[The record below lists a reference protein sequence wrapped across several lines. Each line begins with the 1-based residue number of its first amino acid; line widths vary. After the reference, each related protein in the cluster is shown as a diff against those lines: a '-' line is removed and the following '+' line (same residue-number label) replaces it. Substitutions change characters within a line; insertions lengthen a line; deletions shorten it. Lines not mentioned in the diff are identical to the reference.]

1 MLSSNIL
8 WFYPHGHMPFL
19 LHSVNTVMEV
29 LASKIKQEK
38 EINGMLYCEIRNRG
52 LPRHFQASMGPKVLT
67 VSPLLSPDL
76 FLSPP
81 TSSIS
86 LNSCTPPDSQ
96 PKVADPDQLMKFFKQ
111 TNNSLPWNP
120 GEPHSLVTNKAASQ
134 SPCCFTLLLRAAHV
148 CSYTECSVLPQ
159 AVRTCDKLPS
169 ISSVPLDLCHLFTLL
184 TRRRIADPPLSTGW
198 REGGQN
204 TRRSGEK
211 KKYNYTSCT
220 CLHLIW
226 WSTLKN
232 PKECP

>member
-1 MLSSNIL
+1 MLSNNIL

-52 LPRHFQASMGPKVLT
+52 LPRHFQASMGPKDLT

-111 TNNSLPWNP
+111 ITASHEIQGNP
-120 GEPHSLVTNKAASQ
+120 I
-134 SPCCFTLLLRAAHV
+134 LL
-148 CSYTECSVLPQ
+148 
-159 AVRTCDKLPS
+159 
-169 ISSVPLDLCHLFTLL
+169 LL
-184 TRRRIADPPLSTGW
+184 TRLPPKAPAASLCSWGQPTCAPTQSAVSSLRLWEHVISCLRSHLSLWIYVICSPSSHDVGSQTLLCLQDEGKVDRTHADQGKK
-198 REGGQN
+198 RN
-204 TRRSGEK
+204 TITPVVPVFTWYGD
-211 KKYNYTSCT
+211 
-220 CLHLIW
+220 LH
-226 WSTLKN
+226 
-232 PKECP
+232 